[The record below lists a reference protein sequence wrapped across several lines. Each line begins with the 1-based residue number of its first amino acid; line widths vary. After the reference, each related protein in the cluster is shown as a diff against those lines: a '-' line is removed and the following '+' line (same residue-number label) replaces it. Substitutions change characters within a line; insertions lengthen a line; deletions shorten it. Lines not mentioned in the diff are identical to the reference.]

1 MYRELQEAHMGSG
14 KSLTAFEQGSD
25 LIKSCASEKNPPGNV
40 MEDST
45 GEETSLEVGAP
56 ARGLL
61 WALGH
66 EERLS

>member
-1 MYRELQEAHMGSG
+1 MYRERQEAHLGRG

-25 LIKSCASEKNPPGNV
+25 LIKSCASEKNSPGNV
-40 MEDST
+40 MEDSA
-45 GEETSLEVGAP
+45 GEGKSLEVGAP

-66 EERLS
+66 EERLN